1 MDLIVSLPPSKL
13 RGIVYDAILVIVD
26 RYSKLARYI
35 PTNSTMSAP
44 DLADLF
50 FDRILVDKGTP
61 LSLISDRGSIFT
73 SKY

>member
-13 RGIVYDAILVIVD
+13 RGIVYDVILVIVN
-26 RYSKLARYI
+26 RYSKLLRYI
-35 PTNSTMSAP
+35 PTNSTISIP

-50 FDRILVDKGTP
+50 FDRIVVDKGAL